1 MPTISERLNAISK
14 SINNITKEA
23 SQAAKETKSITSSLR
38 FDPTNLNLIVQRF
51 AAMKNEIEINRKR
64 VAALKDA
71 ITQLESIRAG
81 TTDTAQIEK
90 INKLL
95 DDYRVKID
103 YAERAIDRL
112 NQATTKQAQAQAIVS
127 AATQKAEDKFSK
139 LEKGAQRLSLVL
151 IAGIAIITRYTAAI
165 VQQGQ
170 QLYSLSQR
178 YNTTVENIQTMNR
191 ALQLATGESDLFTQ
205 SLKFMVQGM
214 AQVASGRGVAYQ
226 NALRQI
232 GISYSQIAGLDTTE
246 QFNMI
251 VEGLSNIANAS
262 DRAALAQTLLGESG
276 QYISSILSQDADA
289 MDDYIEQAKGFG
301 VLTQEQAKA
310 LNELN
315 LQFEQVKSQL
325 GAAFAEVVIALAPA
339 LESIADIITNYLAP
353 AIKDLGEWFD
363 GLSEPLQMIVLAL
376 PVILVFL
383 PKILGLIKFI
393 TTGINA
399 FSAATKTATVA
410 TTMLNLATSQWQIVL
425 LAVAAVIIGIISLIG
440 LFSKKAKQASDD
452 LTQLVNNAS
461 SLAGA
466 GTDFTATTEANTTS
480 TTQRT
485 ITLNADIYGH
495 GDTAISDEAAATVAE
510 LTASEINKQ
519 LGDLI
524 K

>member
-1 MPTISERLNAISK
+1 M
-14 SINNITKEA
+14 
-23 SQAAKETKSITSSLR
+23 
-38 FDPTNLNLIVQRF
+38 
-51 AAMKNEIEINRKR
+51 
-64 VAALKDA
+64 
-71 ITQLESIRAG
+71 
-81 TTDTAQIEK
+81 
-90 INKLL
+90 
-95 DDYRVKID
+95 
-103 YAERAIDRL
+103 
-112 NQATTKQAQAQAIVS
+112 
-127 AATQKAEDKFSK
+127 
-139 LEKGAQRLSLVL
+139 
-151 IAGIAIITRYTAAI
+151 
-165 VQQGQ
+165 
-170 QLYSLSQR
+170 
-178 YNTTVENIQTMNR
+178 
-191 ALQLATGESDLFTQ
+191 
-205 SLKFMVQGM
+205 
-214 AQVASGRGVAYQ
+214 
-226 NALRQI
+226 
-232 GISYSQIAGLDTTE
+232 
-246 QFNMI
+246 
-251 VEGLSNIANAS
+251 
-262 DRAALAQTLLGESG
+262 
-276 QYISSILSQDADA
+276 
-289 MDDYIEQAKGFG
+289 
-301 VLTQEQAKA
+301 TQEQAKA

>member
-262 DRAALAQTLLGESG
+262 DRAALAQTSIYIFYSFAGRGRNGRLYRTSKRLRRIDARTSESLKR
-276 QYISSILSQDADA
+276 I
-289 MDDYIEQAKGFG
+289 
-301 VLTQEQAKA
+301 
-310 LNELN
+310 
-315 LQFEQVKSQL
+315 KS
-325 GAAFAEVVIALAPA
+325 
-339 LESIADIITNYLAP
+339 
-353 AIKDLGEWFD
+353 
-363 GLSEPLQMIVLAL
+363 
-376 PVILVFL
+376 
-383 PKILGLIKFI
+383 
-393 TTGINA
+393 
-399 FSAATKTATVA
+399 
-410 TTMLNLATSQWQIVL
+410 
-425 LAVAAVIIGIISLIG
+425 
-440 LFSKKAKQASDD
+440 
-452 LTQLVNNAS
+452 
-461 SLAGA
+461 
-466 GTDFTATTEANTTS
+466 
-480 TTQRT
+480 T
-485 ITLNADIYGH
+485 I
-495 GDTAISDEAAATVAE
+495 
-510 LTASEINKQ
+510 
-519 LGDLI
+519 
-524 K
+524 